1 MSGSEDLARRIAVL
15 ADDKGATEAEARE
28 AAVTWLRG
36 QIPALRQEIA
46 KSGESEKDSG
56 AS

>member
-1 MSGSEDLARRIAVL
+1 MTKLSH
-15 ADDKGATEAEARE
+15 DKGATEAEARE